1 MELRPFDD
9 AHLRRSAPPTRRV
22 YGRVTCLM
30 RPCAI
35 YVDVLSADREMRIGL
50 ESQTAR
56 ANHPLRSLPEEF
68 LPAATPEELAMVRT
82 VLGGRDVPGAM
93 VSLYSDEGG
102 MEPSETRLLPMGC

>member
-1 MELRPFDD
+1 
-9 AHLRRSAPPTRRV
+9 
-22 YGRVTCLM
+22 
-30 RPCAI
+30 
-35 YVDVLSADREMRIGL
+35 MRIGL